1 MKVLCE
7 NNMNYGAATNLINCL
22 NRVAHVAVLGDA
34 TNMAKALNE
43 FKPDLLLIK
52 SQNVD
57 AVVNMYCKQNNA
69 KVVAFGDS
77 DVNPY
82 ADMVFTNNVNLAK
95 DQDKVFIDVPLSDL
109 NVLNRRDTSVEKL
122 DTSIFVSSNINNTC
136 LVDFLCRNYNV
147 KVYGD
152 VKIKSPKYLGKVTVD
167 EKIEILNQS
176 KFVIDFGTYDYI
188 NGLLLEA
195 YPILYTENETS
206 SQYVK
211 FDNMISLI
219 DTLEYVYNN
228 EDIVQQNLLSL
239 KNEFMLNSNYD
250 LTIGLLNKLNFDKEA
265 QTLTNIK
272 EDIIQC

>member
-69 KVVAFGDS
+69 KVVAFGNS

>member
-69 KVVAFGDS
+69 KVVAFGNS

-122 DTSIFVSSNINNTC
+122 DTSI
-136 LVDFLCRNYNV
+136 
-147 KVYGD
+147 
-152 VKIKSPKYLGKVTVD
+152 
-167 EKIEILNQS
+167 Q
-176 KFVIDFGTYDYI
+176 YI
-188 NGLLLEA
+188 
-195 YPILYTENETS
+195 
-206 SQYVK
+206 
-211 FDNMISLI
+211 
-219 DTLEYVYNN
+219 
-228 EDIVQQNLLSL
+228 
-239 KNEFMLNSNYD
+239 
-250 LTIGLLNKLNFDKEA
+250 
-265 QTLTNIK
+265 
-272 EDIIQC
+272 

>member
-1 MKVLCE
+1 M
-7 NNMNYGAATNLINCL
+7 I
-22 NRVAHVAVLGDA
+22 
-34 TNMAKALNE
+34 
-43 FKPDLLLIK
+43 
-52 SQNVD
+52 Q
-57 AVVNMYCKQNNA
+57 
-69 KVVAFGDS
+69 
-77 DVNPY
+77 
-82 ADMVFTNNVNLAK
+82 
-95 DQDKVFIDVPLSDL
+95 
-109 NVLNRRDTSVEKL
+109 KL

>member
-82 ADMVFTNNVNLAK
+82 ADMVFTNNINLAK

>member
-109 NVLNRRDTSVEKL
+109 NVLNRRDISVEKL